1 MPVERQNRGRKKTL
15 YTSACICTHDLNKWF
30 LKPLYR
36 AHVMTTIAFAC
47 HGRLA
52 APPWTGVNNVYIH
65 LHWRTGSSTA
75 LHVPP
80 RSSGGSTPP
89 DALFSFI
96 FHKWNLKNHLLYVNY
111 IVNTYVFQTMPWMEY
126 SLFHFSFLSAFVSSF
141 SMTSKGP
148 WKSPCWSLAPSPDQF
163 WFCTRHYF
171 PSDYRSIY
179 LK

>member
-1 MPVERQNRGRKKTL
+1 MPVEWQNRGRKKTL

-36 AHVMTTIAFAC
+36 AHVMNYDCIC
-47 HGRLA
+47 MPWA
-52 APPWTGVNNVYIH
+52 ASGSALDWCKQC
-65 LHWRTGSSTA
+65 LHSPSLTHRFNFSTA

-126 SLFHFSFLSAFVSSF
+126 SLFRFSFLSAFVSSF

-163 WFCTRHYF
+163 WFCTRDYF
-171 PSDYRSIY
+171 PS
-179 LK
+179 